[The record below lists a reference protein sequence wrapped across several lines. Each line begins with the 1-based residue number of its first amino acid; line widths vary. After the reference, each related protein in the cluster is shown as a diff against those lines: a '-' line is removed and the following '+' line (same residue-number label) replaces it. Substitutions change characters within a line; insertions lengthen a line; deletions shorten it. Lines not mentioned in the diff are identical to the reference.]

1 MPGPSPASGEVR
13 LLLYTKLPQPSGSGF
28 FGVLFS
34 FQKTGCVCS
43 PDKPVRMSLALFCNN
58 TRWSPFFSLPRLW
71 QAARQ
76 PAWAQQFLRT
86 RAGALALPASQG
98 CHSPP
103 TGKSALWGRVECIF
117 PSEQLR
123 SLRGLLVSFI
133 LLTLG
138 KRGIKSF
145 QTGSSPPFP

>member
-13 LLLYTKLPQPSGSGF
+13 LLLYAKLPQPSGSGF
-28 FGVLFS
+28 FGYS
-34 FQKTGCVCS
+34 F
-43 PDKPVRMSLALFCNN
+43 LARRQGVFVHLINRSECLRSCFVTTLDGAPSFRC
-58 TRWSPFFSLPRLW
+58 PRLW

-103 TGKSALWGRVECIF
+103 TGKSALWGRAECIF